1 MVCLVWSASQT
12 MLQVHLFASAT
23 VARTPSLSVV
33 IPAFNERKRLPK
45 PLAASLFYLRSQ
57 ARDWE
62 VIVVDD
68 GSTDETAAA
77 LSSLR
82 EDEPHRLRVVRSP
95 RNCGK
100 GAALAAGACLAAGE
114 RILLMDADGSTP
126 LTALQELEDVMDRVG
141 CSIVVGARCASRPW
155 YRELMGYTFRALASM
170 AVSGVTDTQC
180 GFKLLTRD
188 AAALTLPHLHI
199 ERWAYDVEMLYVAQ
213 RLGLGVVSAQV
224 PFEDVPGSKVTWWT
238 PVEMLLD
245 VIRVSTLYR
254 LGVWELPQRGAQS
267 NGKGSARPRRGTYTL
282 LI

>member
-1 MVCLVWSASQT
+1 
-12 MLQVHLFASAT
+12 
-23 VARTPSLSVV
+23 
-33 IPAFNERKRLPK
+33 
-45 PLAASLFYLRSQ
+45 
-57 ARDWE
+57 
-62 VIVVDD
+62 
-68 GSTDETAAA
+68 
-77 LSSLR
+77 
-82 EDEPHRLRVVRSP
+82 
-95 RNCGK
+95 
-100 GAALAAGACLAAGE
+100 
-114 RILLMDADGSTP
+114 
-126 LTALQELEDVMDRVG
+126 
-141 CSIVVGARCASRPW
+141 
-155 YRELMGYTFRALASM
+155 MGYTFRALASM

-245 VIRVSTLYR
+245 VLRVSTFYR
-254 LGVWELPQRGAQS
+254 LGMWELPQRGAQS